1 MGVLRRHGVVLLTA
15 VLTLAVLGRR
25 AQAQK
30 PKEKFYE
37 RLPPGRLY
45 PVGWEELQQD
55 YRRSEPG
62 KGKTI
67 ARWVVVA
74 ARRVVPG
81 AVYRIVVEAL
91 RTSEPLTISA
101 ALIRSQE
108 QVSASKVTLKK
119 GEISEILLK
128 APEGSV
134 PGLWQLRVEGR
145 EGTDTIFKRLTTLEF
160 QSNFLTILVQPS
172 RPVYN
177 AGQTVYFRAIMLTRD
192 LKPYDDPVD
201 VYVLDPRGRTMR
213 RWPSM
218 QTSHGVIN
226 LNFDLPEYP
235 LVGPW
240 TLRVKART
248 QTNDKI
254 IQVEHY
260 FRPRFEVFVRLPPTL
275 KTSDEVV
282 EGVVV
287 ANMTNWRDV
296 FGNLTLKL
304 QYAPAG
310 HHTPHPPYLNLADN
324 FTDVHEEFI
333 MPFRGFHPF
342 ALPLSKVTERLGGN
356 IRGATVRVWA
366 AVGDAFGWQV

>member
-1 MGVLRRHGVVLLTA
+1 
-15 VLTLAVLGRR
+15 
-25 AQAQK
+25 
-30 PKEKFYE
+30 
-37 RLPPGRLY
+37 
-45 PVGWEELQQD
+45 
-55 YRRSEPG
+55 
-62 KGKTI
+62 
-67 ARWVVVA
+67 
-74 ARRVVPG
+74 
-81 AVYRIVVEAL
+81 
-91 RTSEPLTISA
+91 
-101 ALIRSQE
+101 
-108 QVSASKVTLKK
+108 
-119 GEISEILLK
+119 
-128 APEGSV
+128 
-134 PGLWQLRVEGR
+134 
-145 EGTDTIFKRLTTLEF
+145 
-160 QSNFLTILVQPS
+160 
-172 RPVYN
+172 
-177 AGQTVYFRAIMLTRD
+177 MLTRD

-304 QYAPAG
+304 QYAPTG

-333 MPFRGFHPF
+333 MPVCTLVGHANGHTAGHTNGHTAGHTNGHTAGHTNGHTAGHTNGHTAGHTNGHTAGHTNGHTAGHTNGHTNGHTAGHTAGHTKCRTWV
-342 ALPLSKVTERLGGN
+342 ALQVAMVTLLVTGH
-356 IRGATVRVWA
+356 T
-366 AVGDAFGWQV
+366 